1 MLNVSSAFKQ
11 LLYEG
16 KRNYLSYADITLSDG
31 TKLSLDNSDIWD
43 SGMEISDSVSSDNSF
58 DVGAAIVNSSK
69 IVINNI
75 YDDYSDYDFSNA
87 EVIMYVGLKL
97 PDGTIE
103 RVRKGTFHVDE
114 PKYNGAIITLNCL
127 DNMSKFDRPYSE
139 STLQYPAT
147 LNQIVR
153 DACSKCGVTL
163 QTYDFPHDDYVVQER
178 PEDEATT
185 FGEVIQWAA
194 QIACCFCR
202 CDVYGRLE
210 LKWYDQAALER
221 RTALDGGSF
230 SELPDTSNIVSGGT
244 FNPWTTGEL
253 IDGGSFSDLS
263 VHHIYSISSLS
274 VSTDDVV
281 ITGIRVSVKSSNDDN
296 EQEIVVSQT
305 GTEGYVISFE
315 NNELINAGDGTTVA
329 GWIGERL
336 IGFRFRKASISHLSD
351 PTIEAGD
358 VAFLTDSKGRTYDIV
373 ISSTK
378 FNSNGAYQNTESSAL
393 DPIRNSATRY
403 SEATKNYVN
412 YRKEIQK
419 EKTDREQAIEELT
432 NRINNSSGTFTTI
445 ETQPD
450 GSNIYY
456 LHNKPQ
462 LADSDII
469 WKMTA
474 EAWVVSTD
482 GGKTYNAGMTVD
494 GDTIVR
500 ILSAVGINADWI
512 NAGDMSADRIKGGT
526 LILGGQSN
534 GNSILRIRNPSG
546 TQIGYIDNTGVH
558 FNQGTFAG
566 SLSAASGTFAGN
578 LSAAG
583 GTFKGSLQAASG
595 TFAGV
600 LQAATGS
607 FSGTITSNNAIITG
621 GYISIIT
628 STENYSIISLK
639 SGSSF
644 ENAITPADIRI
655 HYQDNFSKISGTG
668 LATCDGNASVYISP
682 NAVYVSED
690 PSGIVPYNYARTAV
704 FKDAIRIYDSSNTIK
719 SFMTEDHITS
729 GGDIYAWGNIGCS
742 GEKSRIVD
750 TENYS
755 NRKLYSY
762 EFSSPMFGDVGEGI
776 TDQNGE
782 CYVSFDDVF
791 LESVNSNCEYQVFLQ
806 KEGQGDL
813 WVEEKASRYFL
824 VKGTENLKF
833 AWEVKVK
840 QRNYEYERLE
850 VYGSEPEL
858 EKINYETEGLKAV
871 DLLTQEYIENS
882 TFDVTKY
889 YEELE
894 GMLV

>member
-1 MLNVSSAFKQ
+1 MLNVSSTFKQ
-11 LLYEG
+11 LLYED

-97 PDGTIE
+97 PGGTIE

-244 FNPWTTGEL
+244 FNPWTTGES

-296 EQEIVVSQT
+296 EQEVVVSQT

-315 NNELINAGDGTTVA
+315 SNELINAGDGTTVA

-378 FNSNGAYQNTESSAL
+378 FNSDGAYQNTESSAL

-474 EAWVVSTD
+474 EAWGVSTD

-512 NAGDMSADRIKGGT
+512 NAGDMSADRIRGGT

-534 GNSILRIRNPSG
+534 GNSILRIQSPSG
-546 TQIGYIDNTGVH
+546 QQIGYIDNTGVH
-558 FNQGTFAG
+558 FNQGTFSG
-566 SLSAASGTFAGN
+566 SLSAAT
-578 LSAAG
+578 
-583 GTFKGSLQAASG
+583 G

-607 FSGTITSNNAIITG
+607 FNGTVSVGGENNDGEILIYNSSGTLIGRWSSNGLMSKGNYFAINDDGKTYASVFHCTRLCLAPTPTNDILDVNTVK
-621 GYISIIT
+621 S
-628 STENYSIISLK
+628 NYSTAISM
-639 SGSSF
+639 G
-644 ENAITPADIRI
+644 AYA
-655 HYQDNFSKISGTG
+655 SGTG
-668 LATCDGNASVYISP
+668 ISGNALTIGSARSG
-682 NAVYVSED
+682 D
-690 PSGIVPYNYARTAV
+690 PKEIYNITIGKNNV
-704 FKDAIRIYDSSNTIK
+704 TNLIRLYGSTTINDDLRV
-719 SFMTEDHITS
+719 T
-729 GGDIYAWGNIGCS
+729 
-742 GEKSRIVD
+742 GEKNRIVK
-750 TENYS
+750 TEWYGK
-755 NRKLYSY
+755 RLMYSY
-762 EFSSPMFGDVGEGI
+762 EVTSPIFGDIGTAK
-776 TDQNGE
+776 TDKNGE
-782 CYVSFDDVF
+782 CVISIDDIF
-791 LESVNSNCEYQVFLQ
+791 YETINAGIEYQVFIQ
-806 KEGQGDL
+806 KEGQGDV
-813 WVEEKASRYFL
+813 WVSKKEESYFV
-824 VKGTENLKF
+824 VKGSPDLKF
-833 AWEVKVK
+833 SWEIKAK
-840 QRNYEYERLE
+840 QKNYEYKRTEPDLVEDKAIGNENLLPTQITDELE
-850 VYGSEPEL
+850 VL
-858 EKINYETEGLKAV
+858 LNET
-871 DLLTQEYIENS
+871 N
-882 TFDVTKY
+882 
-889 YEELE
+889 
-894 GMLV
+894 